1 MVGWATRSV
10 YQSSEDWVGLS
21 ASLAAS
27 GLCDGT
33 ALSFFNA
40 YPRRLMSRVLRMAFV
55 GGTPSISTQCGAP
68 KLMMALKN
76 TGIRLFSLLVLQVL
90 LLEPTHSQLAG
101 SSPISK
107 EVSKQEDIYQSRGE
121 KVPEGYVVDR
131 SLLAYTF
138 ILSSA
143 FDRSLANLG
152 PTDRWLDIGAGQG
165 QAILDYYAPRYD
177 SMHMEGR
184 ERRGK
189 KAQSVAI
196 SIEDRRT
203 PSWHQTAASLEA
215 NKIRYLFGKRLR
227 EYSLEELGKFQ
238 VISDL
243 LGGFSYTTS
252 LSLFMENAL
261 VLLELNGNFYT
272 VLLDVHAENGVNRRS
287 ASDSPFLTTLADT
300 DGSELKVCSW
310 LKRITCVE
318 VTCEFKGSPP
328 VEAYRIHKVCN
339 DVTVPV
345 LVPMHFNA
353 GTPPER
359 RFQLKN
365 SSPASPGR
373 SSTTR

>member
-1 MVGWATRSV
+1 
-10 YQSSEDWVGLS
+10 
-21 ASLAAS
+21 
-27 GLCDGT
+27 
-33 ALSFFNA
+33 
-40 YPRRLMSRVLRMAFV
+40 MSRVLRMAFV

-143 FDRSLANLG
+143 FDRSLENLG

-227 EYSLEELGKFQ
+227 AYSLEELGKFQ

-272 VLLDVHAENGVNRRS
+272 ILQVVG
-287 ASDSPFLTTLADT
+287 
-300 DGSELKVCSW
+300 
-310 LKRITCVE
+310 
-318 VTCEFKGSPP
+318 
-328 VEAYRIHKVCN
+328 
-339 DVTVPV
+339 
-345 LVPMHFNA
+345 
-353 GTPPER
+353 
-359 RFQLKN
+359 
-365 SSPASPGR
+365 
-373 SSTTR
+373 

>member
-1 MVGWATRSV
+1 MRAFAVCVPCLRQGFWKRHATK
-10 YQSSEDWVGLS
+10 
-21 ASLAAS
+21 
-27 GLCDGT
+27 
-33 ALSFFNA
+33 FNA
-40 YPRRLMSRVLRMAFV
+40 LR
-55 GGTPSISTQCGAP
+55 AP
-68 KLMMALKN
+68 NLIIALKN
-76 TGIRLFSLLVLQVL
+76 FVIRLFVLLVLQTL
-90 LLEPTHSQLAG
+90 LLESSHSQLSG
-101 SSPISK
+101 SSSILG

-138 ILSSA
+138 MLSSE

-177 SMHMEGR
+177 SMHLEGR

-203 PSWHQTAASLEA
+203 PLWRQTAASLEA

-227 EYSLEELGKFQ
+227 EYSPEELGKFQ
-238 VISDL
+238 LITDL

-261 VLLELNGNFYT
+261 NVLELNGSFFT
-272 VLLDVHAENGVNRRS
+272 ILLDVHAENEANRRT
-287 ASDSPFLTTLADT
+287 ASDSPFLTTLENA

-310 LKRITCVE
+310 LKRIPCAE
-318 VTCEFKGSPP
+318 VTCEFKESPP
-328 VEAYRIHKVCN
+328 VEAYRIRKVCN
-339 DVTVPV
+339 DVAVPA
-345 LVPMHFNA
+345 LVPMQFKA

-359 RFQLKN
+359 RFQM
-365 SSPASPGR
+365 AR
-373 SSTTR
+373 